1 VVETTTAPKTPATAA
16 NGTAPVRPDRPARAV
31 DQTARTPD
39 ASGTSS
45 IPGTP
50 STPSQPS
57 YTLLSPPNYD
67 NIVGGVSPSPFV
79 AVLFLLGLV
88 ALIASAIGQAFGA
101 DMQQWWLLGGML
113 VVIATFLAGFVS
125 RSA

>member
-1 VVETTTAPKTPATAA
+1 VVETTTAPKTAAA
-16 NGTAPVRPDRPARAV
+16 NGTSPVRPDRPARAV
-31 DQTARTPD
+31 DQTMRTPD
-39 ASGTSS
+39 ASGT
-45 IPGTP
+45 PDTP
-50 STPSQPS
+50 STPGQPG

-79 AVLFLLGLV
+79 AVLFLLGLIT
-88 ALIASAIGQAFGA
+88 LIASAIGGAFGA